1 MTRLDPAF
9 SSRRRIA
16 AALVAIA
23 TAAMSAAAQSPA
35 IPSPP
40 SDDEIRRILVERV
53 DTHRQSV
60 GIVVGVVGPAG
71 RRIVAYGP
79 RAKGDSR
86 PVDGNTVFEIG
97 SMTKVFTALLLA
109 DAVQRGEVSLSDPI
123 AKYLPAT
130 IKVPE
135 RGRAITLQDLS
146 THTSGLPRLPTNF
159 EPKDMSNPYADYSV
173 EQMYGFLS
181 AYTLPRDVG
190 ATYEYSNFGAGLLGH
205 LLARR
210 AGMDYE
216 ALVRARITAPLGM
229 RDTGIAL
236 PPELRAR
243 LAPGHSP
250 ALEPVPNWDL
260 PALAGAGALRS
271 TTNDMLTFLA
281 AAMAHVSSPPGGV
294 PLDRAFAATVAVR
307 RPTSSP
313 DMDIALGWHILKA
326 QGTEIIWHNGG
337 TGGYRTWMGYEPR
350 SRTGV
355 VVLSNA
361 GTAAGP
367 DDIGR
372 HLLVRALPLQERFPG
387 SSPARPRVETKVDPA
402 VFDRYVGRYQFAPSV
417 FMTIT
422 REGDRFYGQLTGQPR
437 VEIFAE
443 TEKDYFLK
451 VVDAQLTFD
460 TDAQNK
466 AVAVVLHQNGFDQRG
481 PLIEGE
487 PVVPTVVVVA
497 PAVLERYVGEY
508 QLAPGLV
515 ITVTRQEGRLFA
527 QLTGQPA
534 FEVFPSGERDFFYKV
549 VNAQLTFEAD
559 GTGPAVAVVLHQ
571 NGQHPRA
578 PRIAR

>member
-1 MTRLDPAF
+1 MSA
-9 SSRRRIA
+9 IA
-16 AALVAIA
+16 AATI
-23 TAAMSAAAQSPA
+23 SAAAQSPA
-35 IPSPP
+35 VPPVP

-60 GIVVGVVGPAG
+60 GIVVGVIGPAG

-79 RAKGDSR
+79 RSKGDTR
-86 PVDGNTVFEIG
+86 PVDGDTVFEIG
-97 SMTKVFTALLLA
+97 SITKVFTALLLA

-123 AKYLPAT
+123 TKYLPAT
-130 IKVPE
+130 VKVPE
-135 RGRAITLQDLS
+135 RGRAMTLQDLS

-159 EPKDMSNPYADYSV
+159 VPKDMSNPYADYSV

-181 AYTLPRDVG
+181 GYTLPRDVG

-216 ALVRARITAPLGM
+216 ALIRARITGPLGM
-229 RDTGIAL
+229 KDTSIAL
-236 PPELRAR
+236 SPELRAR
-243 LAPGHSP
+243 LAAGHSP

-260 PALAGAGALRS
+260 PTLAGAGALRS

-281 AAMAHVSSPPGGV
+281 AAIGRVSS

-307 RPTSSP
+307 RPTSAP

-326 QGTEIIWHNGG
+326 QGPEIIWHNGG

-372 HLLVRALPLQERFPG
+372 HLLVRALPLQERFP
-387 SSPARPRVETKVDPA
+387 STSPAKARVETKVDPA
-402 VFDRYVGRYQFAPSV
+402 IFDRYVGRYQFAPSL

-422 REGDRFYGQLTGQPR
+422 REGDRFYGQLAGQPR

-451 VVDAQLTFD
+451 VVDAQLTFE

-466 AVAVVLHQNGFDQRG
+466 AVAVVLHQGGIDQRA
-481 PLIEGE
+481 PRIEGE
-487 PVVPTVVVVA
+487 PVVPAVVVVA

-527 QLTGQPA
+527 QLTGQSA

-549 VNAQLTFEAD
+549 VNAQLTFDAD
-559 GTGPAVAVVLHQ
+559 GTAPAVAVVLHQ